1 MKIKYFKI
9 NSYSIYFII
18 LLLLF
23 KIFPSHAES
32 NESFD
37 IPNDFKESTLV
48 LDYNESITGVIKI
61 KPLDS
66 SFSEY
71 TWLKLYKI
79 LDKDLVFNEWLNDRL
94 HYEIHNIINV
104 ERLLRGPDS
113 PILEARMNYSL
124 TDAPSIDKTIK
135 IATLNPELFCDE
147 LIEGFNKEGKYS
159 QLYCSYPLGLFK
171 FYLVLRLQKINDI
184 YYYIGA
190 SALNHIRIRKV
201 LEIANTF
208 SLN

>member
-1 MKIKYFKI
+1 MKIKCIKI
-9 NSYSIYFII
+9 NSYPIYFII
-18 LLLLF
+18 LLL
-23 KIFPSHAES
+23 IFEISLSNAES
-32 NESFD
+32 NEAFD
-37 IPNDFKESTLV
+37 IPNDFKESALV
-48 LDYNESITGVIKI
+48 LDYNESITGVIAI
-61 KPLDS
+61 KPIVN

-79 LDKDLVFNEWLNDRL
+79 KDKNLIFGEWLNDRL

-135 IATLNPELFCDE
+135 IATINPELFCDD
-147 LIEGFNKEGKYS
+147 LVEGFNKEGKYS

>member
-1 MKIKYFKI
+1 MKIKFFKI
-9 NSYSIYFII
+9 IIYLIYFIF
-18 LLLLF
+18 LLNIF
-23 KIFPSHAES
+23 KISSSYAE
-32 NESFD
+32 NIEAFD
-37 IPNDFKESTLV
+37 IPYDFKESALV
-48 LDYNESITGVIKI
+48 LDYNESITGVITINPK
-61 KPLDS
+61 DS
-66 SFSEY
+66 YFSEY

-79 LDKDLVFNEWLNDRL
+79 KDKELIINEWLHDRL
-94 HYEIHNIINV
+94 GQEIHNIINV
-104 ERLLRGPDS
+104 ERLLRGSDS

-124 TDAPSIDKTIK
+124 KDTPSIDKTIK
-135 IATLNPELFCDE
+135 IATINPELFCDDF
-147 LIEGFNKEGKYS
+147 IEGFNKEGKYS

>member
-18 LLLLF
+18 LLLVF
-23 KIFPSHAES
+23 TIFSSHAES

-48 LDYNESITGVIKI
+48 LDYNESITGVITI

-135 IATLNPELFCDE
+135 IATINPELFCDE

>member
-1 MKIKYFKI
+1 MKIKLFKI
-9 NSYSIYFII
+9 NIYLIYFIF
-18 LLLLF
+18 LLNIF
-23 KIFPSHAES
+23 KISSSYAEN
-32 NESFD
+32 NEAFD
-37 IPNDFKESTLV
+37 IPYDFKESALV
-48 LDYNESITGVIKI
+48 LDYNESITGVITINPK
-61 KPLDS
+61 DS
-66 SFSEY
+66 FFSEY

-79 LDKDLVFNEWLNDRL
+79 KDKELIISEWLHDRL
-94 HYEIHNIINV
+94 GQEIHNIINV
-104 ERLLRGPDS
+104 ERLLRGSDS

-124 TDAPSIDKTIK
+124 KDTPSIDKTIK
-135 IATLNPELFCDE
+135 IATINPELFCDD
-147 LIEGFNKEGKYS
+147 LVEGFNKEGKYS

>member
-18 LLLLF
+18 LLLVF

-48 LDYNESITGVIKI
+48 LDYNESITGVITI

-113 PILEARMNYSL
+113 PILEARINYSL

>member
-1 MKIKYFKI
+1 MKIKLFKI
-9 NSYSIYFII
+9 NIYLIYFIF
-18 LLLLF
+18 LLNIF
-23 KIFPSHAES
+23 KISSSYAEN
-32 NESFD
+32 NEAFD
-37 IPNDFKESTLV
+37 IPYDFKESALV
-48 LDYNESITGVIKI
+48 LDYNESITGVITINPK
-61 KPLDS
+61 DS
-66 SFSEY
+66 FFSEY

-79 LDKDLVFNEWLNDRL
+79 KDKELIISEWLHDRL
-94 HYEIHNIINV
+94 GQEIHNIINV
-104 ERLLRGPDS
+104 ERLLRGSDS

-124 TDAPSIDKTIK
+124 TDTPSIDKTIK
-135 IATLNPELFCDE
+135 IATINPELFCDD
-147 LIEGFNKEGKYS
+147 LVEGFNKEGKYS

>member
-1 MKIKYFKI
+1 MKIKFFKI
-9 NSYSIYFII
+9 NIYLIYFIF
-18 LLLLF
+18 LLNIF
-23 KIFPSHAES
+23 KISSSYAE
-32 NESFD
+32 NIEAFD
-37 IPNDFKESTLV
+37 IPYDFKESALV
-48 LDYNESITGVIKI
+48 LDYNESITGVITINPK
-61 KPLDS
+61 DS
-66 SFSEY
+66 FFSEY

-79 LDKDLVFNEWLNDRL
+79 KDKELIISEWLHDRL
-94 HYEIHNIINV
+94 DQEIHNIINV
-104 ERLLRGPDS
+104 ERLLRGSDS

-124 TDAPSIDKTIK
+124 KDTPSIDKTIK
-135 IATLNPELFCDE
+135 IATINPELFCDD
-147 LIEGFNKEGKYS
+147 LVEGFNKEGKYS

>member
-18 LLLLF
+18 LLLIF

-48 LDYNESITGVIKI
+48 LDYNESITGVITI

-113 PILEARMNYSL
+113 PILEAKMNYSL
-124 TDAPSIDKTIK
+124 TDVPSIDKTIK
-135 IATLNPELFCDE
+135 IATINPELFCDD
-147 LIEGFNKEGKYS
+147 LVEGFNKEGKYS

>member
-1 MKIKYFKI
+1 MKIKFFKI
-9 NSYSIYFII
+9 NIYLIYFIF
-18 LLLLF
+18 LLNIF
-23 KIFPSHAES
+23 KISSSYAE
-32 NESFD
+32 NIEAFD
-37 IPNDFKESTLV
+37 IPYDFKESALV
-48 LDYNESITGVIKI
+48 LDYNESITGVITINPK
-61 KPLDS
+61 DS
-66 SFSEY
+66 YFSEY

-79 LDKDLVFNEWLNDRL
+79 KDKELIINEWLHDRL
-94 HYEIHNIINV
+94 GQEIHNIINV
-104 ERLLRGPDS
+104 ERLLRGSDS

-124 TDAPSIDKTIK
+124 KDTPSIDKTIK
-135 IATLNPELFCDE
+135 IATINPELFCDDF
-147 LIEGFNKEGKYS
+147 IEGFNKEGKYS

>member
-18 LLLLF
+18 LLLVF

-135 IATLNPELFCDE
+135 IATINPELFCDE

>member
-18 LLLLF
+18 LLLIF

-32 NESFD
+32 NEAFD

-48 LDYNESITGVIKI
+48 LDYNESITGVITI

-135 IATLNPELFCDE
+135 IATINPELFCDE

>member
-1 MKIKYFKI
+1 MKIKFFKI
-9 NSYSIYFII
+9 DIYLIYFIF
-18 LLLLF
+18 LLNIF
-23 KIFPSHAES
+23 KISSSYAE
-32 NESFD
+32 NIEAFD
-37 IPNDFKESTLV
+37 IPYDFKESALV
-48 LDYNESITGVIKI
+48 LDYNESITGVITINPK
-61 KPLDS
+61 DS
-66 SFSEY
+66 YFSEY

-79 LDKDLVFNEWLNDRL
+79 KDKELIINEWLHDRL
-94 HYEIHNIINV
+94 GQEIHNIINV
-104 ERLLRGPDS
+104 ERLLRGSDS

-124 TDAPSIDKTIK
+124 TDTPSIDKTIK
-135 IATLNPELFCDE
+135 IATINPELFCDD
-147 LIEGFNKEGKYS
+147 LVEGFNKEGKYS

>member
-1 MKIKYFKI
+1 MKIKFFKI
-9 NSYSIYFII
+9 NIYLIYFIF
-18 LLLLF
+18 LLNIF
-23 KIFPSHAES
+23 KISSSYAE
-32 NESFD
+32 NIEVFD
-37 IPNDFKESTLV
+37 IPYDFKESALV
-48 LDYNESITGVIKI
+48 LDYNESITGVITINPK
-61 KPLDS
+61 DS
-66 SFSEY
+66 FFSEY

-79 LDKDLVFNEWLNDRL
+79 KDKELIINEWLHDRL
-94 HYEIHNIINV
+94 NQEIHNIINV
-104 ERLLRGPDS
+104 ERLLRGSDS

-124 TDAPSIDKTIK
+124 KDIPSIDKTIK
-135 IATLNPELFCDE
+135 IATINPELFCDD
-147 LIEGFNKEGKYS
+147 LVEGFNKEGKYS

>member
-18 LLLLF
+18 LLLVF

-32 NESFD
+32 NEAFD

-48 LDYNESITGVIKI
+48 LDYNESITGVITI

-66 SFSEY
+66 FFSEY

-79 LDKDLVFNEWLNDRL
+79 LDKDLIFSEWLNDRL

>member
-18 LLLLF
+18 LLLVF

-48 LDYNESITGVIKI
+48 LDYNESITGVITI
-61 KPLDS
+61 KPIDS

-79 LDKDLVFNEWLNDRL
+79 LDKDLIFSEWLNDRL

>member
-1 MKIKYFKI
+1 MKIKLFKI
-9 NSYSIYFII
+9 NIYLIYFIF
-18 LLLLF
+18 LLNIF
-23 KIFPSHAES
+23 KISSSYAE
-32 NESFD
+32 NIEVFD
-37 IPNDFKESTLV
+37 IPYDFKESALV
-48 LDYNESITGVIKI
+48 LDYNESITGVITINPK
-61 KPLDS
+61 DS
-66 SFSEY
+66 FFSEY

-79 LDKDLVFNEWLNDRL
+79 KDKELIINEWLHDRL
-94 HYEIHNIINV
+94 NQEIHNIINV
-104 ERLLRGPDS
+104 ERLLRGSDS

-124 TDAPSIDKTIK
+124 TDTPSIDKTIK
-135 IATLNPELFCDE
+135 IATINPELFCDD
-147 LIEGFNKEGKYS
+147 LVEGFNKEGKYS

>member
-9 NSYSIYFII
+9 DSYSIYFII
-18 LLLLF
+18 LLLVF

-48 LDYNESITGVIKI
+48 LDYNESITGVITI

>member
-1 MKIKYFKI
+1 MKIKFFKI
-9 NSYSIYFII
+9 IIYLIYFIF
-18 LLLLF
+18 LLNIF
-23 KIFPSHAES
+23 KISSSYAE
-32 NESFD
+32 NIEVFD
-37 IPNDFKESTLV
+37 IPYDFKESALV
-48 LDYNESITGVIKI
+48 LDYNESITGVITINPK
-61 KPLDS
+61 DS
-66 SFSEY
+66 FFSEY

-79 LDKDLVFNEWLNDRL
+79 KDKELIINEWLHDRL
-94 HYEIHNIINV
+94 SQEIHNIINV
-104 ERLLRGPDS
+104 ERLLRGSDS

-124 TDAPSIDKTIK
+124 KDTPSIDKTIK
-135 IATLNPELFCDE
+135 IATINPELFCDD
-147 LIEGFNKEGKYS
+147 LVEGFNKEGKYS

>member
-18 LLLLF
+18 LLLIF
-23 KIFPSHAES
+23 KIFLSHAES

-37 IPNDFKESTLV
+37 IPNDFKESPLV
-48 LDYNESITGVIKI
+48 LDFNQSITGVITI
-61 KPLDS
+61 KPIDS

-79 LDKDLVFNEWLNDRL
+79 LDKDLILSEWLNDRL

-113 PILEARMNYSL
+113 PILEAKMNYSL
-124 TDAPSIDKTIK
+124 TDVPSIDKTIK
-135 IATLNPELFCDE
+135 IATINPELFCDD
-147 LIEGFNKEGKYS
+147 LVEGFNKEGKYS

>member
-1 MKIKYFKI
+1 MKIKFFKI
-9 NSYSIYFII
+9 NIYLIYFIF
-18 LLLLF
+18 LLNIF
-23 KIFPSHAES
+23 KISSSYAE
-32 NESFD
+32 NIEAFD
-37 IPNDFKESTLV
+37 IPYDFKESALV
-48 LDYNESITGVIKI
+48 LDYNESITGVITINPK
-61 KPLDS
+61 DS
-66 SFSEY
+66 FFSEY

-79 LDKDLVFNEWLNDRL
+79 KDTELIINEWLYDRL
-94 HYEIHNIINV
+94 DQEVHNIINV
-104 ERLLRGPDS
+104 ERLLRGADS

-124 TDAPSIDKTIK
+124 TDTPSIDKTIK
-135 IATLNPELFCDE
+135 IATISPELFCDD

>member
-18 LLLLF
+18 LLLVF

-32 NESFD
+32 NEAFD

-48 LDYNESITGVIKI
+48 LDYNESITGVITI

>member
-1 MKIKYFKI
+1 MKNKSFKI
-9 NSYSIYFII
+9 NIYLIYLIF
-18 LLLLF
+18 LLNIF
-23 KIFPSHAES
+23 KISSSYAEN
-32 NESFD
+32 NEAFD
-37 IPNDFKESTLV
+37 IPYDFKESALV
-48 LDYNESITGVIKI
+48 LDYNESITGVITINPK
-61 KPLDS
+61 DS
-66 SFSEY
+66 FFSEY

-79 LDKDLVFNEWLNDRL
+79 KDKELIINEWLHDRL
-94 HYEIHNIINV
+94 GQEIHNIINV
-104 ERLLRGPDS
+104 ERLLRGSDS

-124 TDAPSIDKTIK
+124 KDTPSIDKTIK
-135 IATLNPELFCDE
+135 IATINPELFCDD
-147 LIEGFNKEGKYS
+147 LVEGFNKEGKYS

>member
-1 MKIKYFKI
+1 MKIKSFKI
-9 NSYSIYFII
+9 DIYLIYFIF
-18 LLLLF
+18 LLNIF
-23 KIFPSHAES
+23 KISSSYAE
-32 NESFD
+32 NIEVFD
-37 IPNDFKESTLV
+37 IPYDFKESALV
-48 LDYNESITGVIKI
+48 LDYNESITGVITINSK
-61 KPLDS
+61 DS
-66 SFSEY
+66 YFSEY

-79 LDKDLVFNEWLNDRL
+79 KEKELIINEWLHDRL
-94 HYEIHNIINV
+94 GQEIHNIINV
-104 ERLLRGPDS
+104 ERLLRGSDS

-124 TDAPSIDKTIK
+124 KDTPSIDKTIK
-135 IATLNPELFCDE
+135 IATINPELFCDD
-147 LIEGFNKEGKYS
+147 LVEGFNKEGKYS

>member
-1 MKIKYFKI
+1 MKIKFFKI
-9 NSYSIYFII
+9 NIYLIYFIF
-18 LLLLF
+18 LLNIF
-23 KIFPSHAES
+23 KISSSYAE
-32 NESFD
+32 NIEAFD
-37 IPNDFKESTLV
+37 IPYDFKESALV
-48 LDYNESITGVIKI
+48 LDYNESITGVITINPK
-61 KPLDS
+61 DS
-66 SFSEY
+66 FFSEY

-79 LDKDLVFNEWLNDRL
+79 KDKELIINEWLHDRL
-94 HYEIHNIINV
+94 GQEIHNIINV
-104 ERLLRGPDS
+104 ERLLRGSDS

-124 TDAPSIDKTIK
+124 KDTPSIDKTIK
-135 IATLNPELFCDE
+135 IATINPELFCDDFV
-147 LIEGFNKEGKYS
+147 EGFNKEGKYS

>member
-1 MKIKYFKI
+1 MKIKLFKI
-9 NSYSIYFII
+9 NIYLIYFIF
-18 LLLLF
+18 LLNIF
-23 KIFPSHAES
+23 KISSSYAEN
-32 NESFD
+32 NEAFD
-37 IPNDFKESTLV
+37 IPYDFKESALV
-48 LDYNESITGVIKI
+48 LDYNESITGVITINPK
-61 KPLDS
+61 DS
-66 SFSEY
+66 YFSEY

-79 LDKDLVFNEWLNDRL
+79 KDKELIINEWLHDRL
-94 HYEIHNIINV
+94 GQEIHNIINV
-104 ERLLRGPDS
+104 ERLLRGSDS

-124 TDAPSIDKTIK
+124 KDTPSIDKTIK
-135 IATLNPELFCDE
+135 IATINPELFCDDF
-147 LIEGFNKEGKYS
+147 IEGFNKEGKYS

>member
-1 MKIKYFKI
+1 MKIKLFKI
-9 NSYSIYFII
+9 NIYLIYFIF
-18 LLLLF
+18 LLNIF
-23 KIFPSHAES
+23 KISSSYAE
-32 NESFD
+32 NIEVFD
-37 IPNDFKESTLV
+37 IPYDFKESALV
-48 LDYNESITGVIKI
+48 LDYNESITGVITINPK
-61 KPLDS
+61 DS
-66 SFSEY
+66 FFSEY

-79 LDKDLVFNEWLNDRL
+79 KDKELIINKWLHDRL
-94 HYEIHNIINV
+94 NQEIHNIINV
-104 ERLLRGPDS
+104 ERLLRGSDS

-124 TDAPSIDKTIK
+124 TDTPSIDKTIK
-135 IATLNPELFCDE
+135 IATINPELFCDD
-147 LIEGFNKEGKYS
+147 LVEGFNKEGKYS

>member
-1 MKIKYFKI
+1 MKIKLFKI
-9 NSYSIYFII
+9 NIYLIYFIF
-18 LLLLF
+18 LLNIF
-23 KIFPSHAES
+23 KISSSYAEN
-32 NESFD
+32 NEAFD
-37 IPNDFKESTLV
+37 IPYDFKESALV
-48 LDYNESITGVIKI
+48 LDYNESIIGVITINPK
-61 KPLDS
+61 DS
-66 SFSEY
+66 FFSEY

-79 LDKDLVFNEWLNDRL
+79 KDKELIINEWLHDKL
-94 HYEIHNIINV
+94 GQEIHNIINV
-104 ERLLRGPDS
+104 ERLLRGSDS

-124 TDAPSIDKTIK
+124 TDTPSIDKTIK
-135 IATLNPELFCDE
+135 IATINPELFCDD
-147 LIEGFNKEGKYS
+147 LVEGFNKEGKYS

>member
-18 LLLLF
+18 LLLVF

-48 LDYNESITGVIKI
+48 LDYNESITGVITI

-135 IATLNPELFCDE
+135 IATINPELFCDD
-147 LIEGFNKEGKYS
+147 LVEGFNKEGKYS

>member
-9 NSYSIYFII
+9 DSYSIYFII
-18 LLLLF
+18 LLLVF

-48 LDYNESITGVIKI
+48 LDYNESITGVITI

-135 IATLNPELFCDE
+135 IATINPELFCDE

>member
-18 LLLLF
+18 LLLIF
-23 KIFPSHAES
+23 KIFLSHAES

-48 LDYNESITGVIKI
+48 LDYNESITGVITI

>member
-1 MKIKYFKI
+1 MKIKCFKI

-18 LLLLF
+18 LLLIF

-32 NESFD
+32 NEAFD

-48 LDYNESITGVIKI
+48 LDYNESITGVITI
-61 KPLDS
+61 KPIDS

-79 LDKDLVFNEWLNDRL
+79 LDKDLILSEWLNDRL

-124 TDAPSIDKTIK
+124 IDAPSIDNTIK
-135 IATLNPELFCDE
+135 IATINPELFCDD
-147 LIEGFNKEGKYS
+147 LVEGFNKEGKYS

>member
-18 LLLLF
+18 LLLIF

-48 LDYNESITGVIKI
+48 LDYNESITGVITI

>member
-1 MKIKYFKI
+1 MKIKFFKI
-9 NSYSIYFII
+9 NIYLIYFIF
-18 LLLLF
+18 LLNIF
-23 KIFPSHAES
+23 KISSSYAE
-32 NESFD
+32 NIEVFD
-37 IPNDFKESTLV
+37 IPYDFKESALV
-48 LDYNESITGVIKI
+48 LDYNESIIGVITINPK
-61 KPLDS
+61 DS
-66 SFSEY
+66 FFSEY

-79 LDKDLVFNEWLNDRL
+79 KDKELIISEWLHDRL
-94 HYEIHNIINV
+94 GQEIHNIINV
-104 ERLLRGPDS
+104 ERLLRGSDS

-124 TDAPSIDKTIK
+124 KDTPSIDKTIK
-135 IATLNPELFCDE
+135 IATINPELFCDDFV
-147 LIEGFNKEGKYS
+147 EGFNKEGKYS

>member
-1 MKIKYFKI
+1 MKIKCFKI

-18 LLLLF
+18 LLLIF
-23 KIFPSHAES
+23 KIFLSHAES

-37 IPNDFKESTLV
+37 IPNDFKESALV
-48 LDYNESITGVIKI
+48 LDFNQSITGVITI
-61 KPLDS
+61 KPIDS

-79 LDKDLVFNEWLNDRL
+79 LDKDLIFSEWLNDRL

-190 SALNHIRIRKV
+190 SALNHTRIRKV

>member
-1 MKIKYFKI
+1 MKIKFFKI
-9 NSYSIYFII
+9 IIYLIYFIF
-18 LLLLF
+18 LLNIF
-23 KIFPSHAES
+23 KISSSYAE
-32 NESFD
+32 NIEAFD
-37 IPNDFKESTLV
+37 IPYDFKESALV
-48 LDYNESITGVIKI
+48 LDYNESITGVITINPK
-61 KPLDS
+61 DS
-66 SFSEY
+66 FFSEY

-79 LDKDLVFNEWLNDRL
+79 KDKELIINEWLHDRL
-94 HYEIHNIINV
+94 SQEIHNIINV
-104 ERLLRGPDS
+104 ERLLRGSDS

-124 TDAPSIDKTIK
+124 KDTPSIDKTIK
-135 IATLNPELFCDE
+135 IATINPELFCDDFV
-147 LIEGFNKEGKYS
+147 EGFNKEGKYS

>member
-1 MKIKYFKI
+1 MKIKFFKI
-9 NSYSIYFII
+9 IIYLIYFIF
-18 LLLLF
+18 LLNIF
-23 KIFPSHAES
+23 KISSSYAE
-32 NESFD
+32 NIEVFD
-37 IPNDFKESTLV
+37 IPYDFKESALV
-48 LDYNESITGVIKI
+48 LDYNESITGVITINPK
-61 KPLDS
+61 DS
-66 SFSEY
+66 YFSEY

-79 LDKDLVFNEWLNDRL
+79 KDKELIINEWLHDRL
-94 HYEIHNIINV
+94 GQEIHNIINV
-104 ERLLRGPDS
+104 ERLLRGSDS

-124 TDAPSIDKTIK
+124 KDTPSIDKTIK
-135 IATLNPELFCDE
+135 IATINPELFCDD
-147 LIEGFNKEGKYS
+147 LVEGFNKEGKYS

>member
-1 MKIKYFKI
+1 MKIKSFKI
-9 NSYSIYFII
+9 NIYLIYFIF
-18 LLLLF
+18 LLNIF
-23 KIFPSHAES
+23 KISSSYAE
-32 NESFD
+32 NIEAFD
-37 IPNDFKESTLV
+37 IPYDFKESALV
-48 LDYNESITGVIKI
+48 LDYNESITGVITINPK
-61 KPLDS
+61 DS
-66 SFSEY
+66 YFSEY

-79 LDKDLVFNEWLNDRL
+79 KDKELIINEWLHDRL
-94 HYEIHNIINV
+94 GQEIHNIINV
-104 ERLLRGPDS
+104 ERLLRGSDS

-124 TDAPSIDKTIK
+124 KDTPSIDKTIK
-135 IATLNPELFCDE
+135 IATINPELFCDDFV
-147 LIEGFNKEGKYS
+147 EGFNKEGKYS